1 MDLLH
6 IATKLK
12 KLRLAQE
19 LTVAQLA
26 EKTGFSNAFISRV
39 ENFRMNPS
47 LNSLAKLAKALG
59 ITMSELFQEGDGGP
73 EYVFSKMDEGEP
85 LIRDES
91 DKYGMSYF
99 SLAYSKI
106 DRNMNPFVIAY
117 EKSENPRPMLMHDD
131 DEFFVLLEGEVDFI
145 ISDSSNKKR
154 MVQGDTVYLS
164 KNIPHTVKLPESTDH
179 AKALVVYCG
188 R

>member
-12 KLRLAQE
+12 KLRLTQG
-19 LTVAQLA
+19 LTVAKLA

-39 ENFRMNPS
+39 ENFRINPS
-47 LNSLAKLAKALG
+47 LKALAKLAEALG
-59 ITMSELFQEGDGGP
+59 IGMSELFQEGSDGP

-85 LIRDES
+85 LVRDDS
-91 DKYGMSYF
+91 DKYGMKYF

-106 DRNMNPFVIAY
+106 NRKMNPFVIEY
-117 EKSENPRPMLMHDD
+117 ERSETARPMLMHDD
-131 DEFFVLLEGEVDFI
+131 DEFFVLMEGEIDFI
-145 ISDSSNKKR
+145 ISDDKKR
-154 MVQGDTVYLS
+154 MKPGDTVYLS
-164 KNIPHTVKLPESTDH
+164 KNIPHTVELPKSSTR

-188 R
+188 